1 MFPSHDRGEDGDD
14 ADSTGPEDS
23 EWFNWTT
30 ILHRL
35 SKEMGVS
42 VDKVTQQ
49 PYVKT
54 LFWINY
60 FKIVDEKE
68 HQRIL
73 SNGRS

>member
-1 MFPSHDRGEDGDD
+1 
-14 ADSTGPEDS
+14 
-23 EWFNWTT
+23 
-30 ILHRL
+30 
-35 SKEMGVS
+35 MGVS

-73 SNGRS
+73 SNGKS